1 MTTRPNLPML
11 SGVIP
16 YLTVSNA
23 NAAAAFYCAAFGA
36 RELYREEHKPTGKVM
51 HVALELN
58 GGRLFLSDDF
68 PEMNDGKSRAP
79 SVLRGTSVTLHMQVT
94 NVDATVVT
102 AVQNGATMVF
112 PVSDMFW
119 GDRFGKIKD
128 PFGHEWS
135 ISTPLSTIQE
145 PEPESEVLSP
155 RS

>member
-1 MTTRPNLPML
+1 MTSKPRLPTP

-16 YLTVSNA
+16 YLTVSSA
-23 NAAAAFYCAAFGA
+23 NAAAAFYRDAFGA
-36 RELYREEHKPTGKVM
+36 RELYREEHKPTGKIM
-51 HVALELN
+51 HLALEMN

-68 PEMNDGKSRAP
+68 PEMNDGKSKAP
-79 SVLRGTSVTLHMQVT
+79 SVIRGSSVTLHMQVE

-102 AVQNGATMVF
+102 AVQHGATMVF

-135 ISTPLSTIQE
+135 ISTPITQIRE
-145 PEPESEVLSP
+145 AEAESEVVSREP
-155 RS
+155 